1 MAAADIE
8 ATLGLDDSEY
18 RAKLQQAPGSAKS
31 AFSSAAVAVGNIAAS
46 IATKSAQFIAGELKS
61 TMSLWQVQ
69 EDAVDS
75 LNDALRLSGA
85 GEGWSERLQKAAS
98 DLQAYTSYGDEA
110 TLATMALGLN
120 MDISASQIEDVTKA
134 AMGLAKS
141 YGVDLNTAMM
151 LFAKANKGV
160 TSSLSRYGIIVD
172 QTKSK
177 EEQFNEV
184 IRQSKALFENAA
196 ADTLSEKITQVG
208 NAYGDVK
215 ERIGEVVANSFRLDE
230 VEESITQLLSEVAQK
245 LQDNMPEII
254 LSIQNIWLEVK
265 QMAKI
270 IFAIVEPLVSWL
282 VGVWT
287 SSFKNIWNILCWVF
301 NNGLKVLK
309 NLPTIIPAVLN
320 DIWEFIKGFAKA
332 SAEALAGIG
341 KAMWAAIK
349 GEGFNGF
356 SEAFDKLGEDIL
368 ELRAHAFDQTN
379 KALQEIGANAL
390 PEITPMPRLDKAL
403 AEYKNLGNEIA
414 RINEETERERQQNQL
429 DFEKRLQKQRKSDEM
444 QDSTR
449 GKSAMVGGAAEQNR
463 KVDIVGTFSTRFLNN
478 MIGQNSPM
486 ARVAKEAK
494 KNGDYLRQIEA
505 NTRDYQEGEVW
516 A

>member
-18 RAKLQQAPGSAKS
+18 RDKLQQAPGSAKS

-85 GEGWSERLQKAAS
+85 GEGWSDRLQKAAS

-141 YGVDLNTAMM
+141 YGVDLNAAMM

-172 QTKSK
+172 QTMSK
-177 EEQFNEV
+177 EQQFNEV

-196 ADTLSEKITQVG
+196 ADTLSEKISQVG

-215 ERIGEVVANSFRLDE
+215 ERIGEVVAKSFRLDE
-230 VEESITQLLSEVAQK
+230 VAESITQWLSDVAQK
-245 LQDNMPEII
+245 LQDNMPQII
-254 LSIQNIWLEVK
+254 LSIQNVWGEVK

-270 IFAIVEPLVSWL
+270 IFAIVEPLLSWI
-282 VGVWT
+282 VGSWT
-287 SSFKNIWNILCWVF
+287 AAFKNIWNILSWVF
-301 NNGLKVLK
+301 DNGLKVLK
-309 NLPTIIPAVLN
+309 NLPTLVPTVLTDVWN
-320 DIWEFIKGFAKA
+320 YIKGFAKA
-332 SAEALAGIG
+332 CAEALAGIG
-341 KAMWAAIK
+341 KAMWAALK
-349 GEGFNGF
+349 GDGFDGF
-356 SEAFDKLGEDIL
+356 SEALDKLEGDIL
-368 ELRAHAFDQTN
+368 ELREHAFDQTH
-379 KALQEIGANAL
+379 KAFQEIGADAL
-390 PEITPMPRLDKAL
+390 PEIVPMPRLDEAL
-403 AEYKNLGNEIA
+403 MEYRNLGDEIA
-414 RINEETERERQQNQL
+414 RINAETERERQQNQL
-429 DFEKRLQKQRKSDEM
+429 DFEKRLQEQRKSGEM
-444 QDSTR
+444 TDSTR
-449 GKSAMVGGAAEQNR
+449 GKNATGGAAEQNR
-463 KVDIVGTFSTRFLNN
+463 KVDIFGTFSTRFLDN
-478 MIGQNSPM
+478 MVGQTSPM
-486 ARVAKEAK
+486 ARVAKETK

-505 NTRDYQEGEVW
+505 NTKGYQEGEVW

>member
-85 GEGWSERLQKAAS
+85 GEGWSDRLQKAAS

-120 MDISASQIEDVTKA
+120 MDLSASQIEDVTKA

-160 TSSLSRYGIIVD
+160 TGSLSRYGIIVD
-172 QTKSK
+172 QTMSK

-184 IRQSKALFENAA
+184 LRQSKALFENAE
-196 ADTLSEKITQVG
+196 ADTLSEKISQVG

-215 ERIGEVVANSFRLDE
+215 ERIGEVVSKSFRLDE
-230 VEESITQLLSEVAQK
+230 VAESITQWLSEVAQK
-245 LQDNMPEII
+245 LQDNMPQII
-254 LSIQNIWLEVK
+254 LSIQNVWVEVK

-270 IFAIVEPLVSWL
+270 IYAIVEPLVSWI
-282 VGVWT
+282 VGSWT
-287 SSFKNIWNILCWVF
+287 AAFKNIWAILTWVF
-301 NNGLKVLK
+301 NNGLKFLKSLPTLVPTVLK
-309 NLPTIIPAVLN
+309 
-320 DIWEFIKGFAKA
+320 DIWGFIKGFAKA
-332 SAEALAGIG
+332 CAEALAGIG
-341 KAMWAAIK
+341 KAMWAALK
-349 GEGFNGF
+349 GEGFDGF
-356 SEAFDKLGEDIL
+356 SEALDKLEADIL
-368 ELRAHAFDQTN
+368 ELREHAFDQTH
-379 KALQEIGANAL
+379 KAFQEIGADAL
-390 PEITPMPRLDKAL
+390 PEIAPMPRLDEAL
-403 AEYKNLGNEIA
+403 MEYRNMGDEIA
-414 RINEETERERQQNQL
+414 RINAETERERQQNQL
-429 DFEKRLQKQRKSDEM
+429 DFEKRLQEQRKGGEM

-449 GKSAMVGGAAEQNR
+449 GKAAMGGAAEQNR
-463 KVDIVGTFSTRFLNN
+463 KVDIFGTFSTRFLDN
-478 MIGQNSPM
+478 MIGQTSPM

-505 NTRDYQEGEVW
+505 NTKHYQEGEVW

>member
-18 RAKLQQAPGSAKS
+18 RAKLQQAPGSAKT

-75 LNDALRLSGA
+75 LTDALRLSGA
-85 GEGWSERLQKAAS
+85 GEGWSDRLQKAAS

-120 MDISASQIEDVTKA
+120 MDISASKIEDVTKA

-160 TSSLSRYGIIVD
+160 TGSLSRYGIIVD
-172 QTKSK
+172 QTMSK
-177 EEQFNEV
+177 EERFNEV
-184 IRQSKALFENAA
+184 LRQSKALFENAA
-196 ADTLSEKITQVG
+196 ADTLSEKISQVG

-215 ERIGEVVANSFRLDE
+215 ERIGEVVAKSFRLDE
-230 VEESITQLLSEVAQK
+230 VAESITQWLSEVAQK
-245 LQDNMPEII
+245 LQDNMPRII
-254 LSIQNIWLEVK
+254 LSIQNVWLEVK

-270 IFAIVEPLVSWL
+270 IFAIVEPLLSWI
-282 VGVWT
+282 VGSWT
-287 SSFKNIWNILCWVF
+287 AAFKNIWNVLSWVF
-301 NNGLKVLK
+301 NNGLKYLK
-309 NLPTIIPAVLN
+309 NLPTLIPAVLK
-320 DIWEFIKGFAKA
+320 DIWGFVKGFAKA
-332 SAEALAGIG
+332 CAEALAGIG

-349 GEGFNGF
+349 GDGFNGF
-356 SEAFDKLGEDIL
+356 SDALDKLEGDIL
-368 ELRAHAFDQTN
+368 ELQEHAFDQTN
-379 KALQEIGANAL
+379 KAFQEIGADAL
-390 PEITPMPRLDKAL
+390 PEIVQMPGLDEAL
-403 AEYKNLGNEIA
+403 LEYRNLGKEIA
-414 RINEETERERQQNQL
+414 RINAETERERQQNQL
-429 DFEKRLQKQRKSDEM
+429 DFEKRLQEQRKSGEM

-449 GKSAMVGGAAEQNR
+449 GKAVGGGAAEQNR
-463 KVDIVGTFSTRFLNN
+463 KVDIFGTFSTRFLDN
-478 MIGQNSPM
+478 MLGQTSPM